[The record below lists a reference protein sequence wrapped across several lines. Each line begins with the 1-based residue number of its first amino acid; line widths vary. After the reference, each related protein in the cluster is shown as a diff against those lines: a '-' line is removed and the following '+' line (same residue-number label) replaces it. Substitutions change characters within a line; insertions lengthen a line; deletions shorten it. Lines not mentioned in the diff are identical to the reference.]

1 MTKITKR
8 LILYFILLAMAI
20 YIMIAL
26 WNVIHRQ
33 GDVSLLPRDYPEIV
47 EEGVLNMVTD
57 YNAVGYHVEGDTL
70 AGFQYELMRA
80 LERDWGV
87 EVRLFLE
94 NSLDESFEG
103 LREGKYDI
111 VARNIAINSQLL
123 EQFAFSQFLHR
134 NKLVLV
140 QRKMEYNDSIEP
152 IRQHLEL
159 AGQTIYLH
167 KDAPAKVRIDNLANE
182 IGDTIYIIEEDRY
195 EAEQL
200 VMMVAGGDIDLT
212 VADRE
217 MARRLADVMPELDVE
232 TDISFT
238 QLESWALRHESPQLL
253 DSLNAW
259 LQGVMQTKEFESIQ
273 KKYLE

>member
-57 YNAVGYHVEGDTL
+57 YNAVGYHGEGDTW